1 MIDAVDER
9 ARRVWKL
16 HDGGMPMRDIAI
28 ATGIRISTVR
38 AIILDVWRE
47 GVAHFRV
54 RCRL

>member
-1 MIDAVDER
+1 MIGVLDER

-16 HDGGMPMRDIAI
+16 HEKGVPMREIAI

-38 AIILDVWRE
+38 AIIIDAWRE

-54 RCRL
+54 RNRI